1 MIEVGKLHIYSKS
14 LMLNKVLRKN
24 QLFVIL
30 KIDPIENLE
39 HLKFVHILTD
49 NGEVKSTILE
59 KHDIDRITVL
69 MHGDET

>member
-1 MIEVGKLHIYSKS
+1 
-14 LMLNKVLRKN
+14 MLNKVLRRN

>member
-1 MIEVGKLHIYSKS
+1 MIEIGKLHIYSKS

>member
-69 MHGDET
+69 AHGDET

>member
-1 MIEVGKLHIYSKS
+1 MIEIGKLHIYSKS

-49 NGEVKSTILE
+49 NGEVKTTILE

>member
-1 MIEVGKLHIYSKS
+1 MIEIGKLHIYSKS
-14 LMLNKVLRKN
+14 LMLNKVLRRN